1 MNSTITTSIS
11 TTTSTTTPSG
21 PVSAGAGVP
30 QTMDHPHPAAWFEG
44 YRREIFDFVGTIL
57 SLLSEGKRH
66 ILVKAPVKSG
76 KREIVECISA
86 LMTQHAVK
94 YITALNRVDV
104 KTQKAE
110 LELYGIVTHVITAGD
125 GLAAAVTDVSSALAS
140 GQDVIC
146 CFDECDYGAGKN
158 QKMSAIYSKV
168 IDDVS
173 VVKIYFSATGQETEA
188 SNVTTRAD
196 YAAITYVPPP
206 SYHGAKYFLEAGLVF
221 NPAPFFEDDQ
231 GTLDISAHGI
241 KVIQES
247 IKFDRHIGVVR
258 TPRAIRVVRF
268 KDVHVRK
275 ALEKKLQSAIPGGK
289 KWEIIP
295 VDEKDSH
302 DWESTKTQRGYVL
315 DTETNYLFVIHQTC
329 TRGTDLKGWHRTLA
343 FWHDQRMG
351 EKVNLNTMIQAILR
365 PSHYGDPQAIRMYV
379 DERALM
385 VEAGTMDVVEY
396 LEGGGKAPTRTKWG
410 KEKAGKRGGY
420 WGVPIKVNLPNELL
434 ESLPLPPRNPSE
446 YEVIAHAIQPLLGN
460 ADREILD
467 GRELISCVKRSV
479 PSWMTTVE
487 GTYKSRQPQMPNI
500 SGRLAEEL
508 IATAHERY
516 WIDIAAVSLSDS
528 LPRGTVFITYGL
540 PPPLSPASSR
550 ASTPKLQTTPAS
562 MFESKRGEL

>member
-1 MNSTITTSIS
+1 MNSTISPSTM
-11 TTTSTTTPSG
+11 TTTTLTA
-21 PVSAGAGVP
+21 AGAGVSLN
-30 QTMDHPHPAAWFEG
+30 MDHPHPVAWFEG
-44 YRREIFDFVGTIL
+44 YRREIFTFVGTIL
-57 SLLSEGKRH
+57 SLLTEGKRH

-86 LMTQHAVK
+86 IMTQYVVK

-104 KTQKAE
+104 KTQKTE
-110 LELYGIVTHVITAGD
+110 LELYDIVTHVITAGD
-125 GLAAAVTDVSSALAS
+125 GLDAAVTDVSSALAA
-140 GQDVIC
+140 GQRVIC

-158 QKMSAIYSKV
+158 QKMSTIYSKV
-168 IDDVS
+168 IDDAS

-188 SNVTTRAD
+188 SNVSTRAD
-196 YAAITYVPPP
+196 YEVLPYVPPP

-231 GTLDISAHGI
+231 GTLDVSAHGI

-247 IKFDRHIGVVR
+247 IQSDRHIGVVR
-258 TPRAIRVVRF
+258 TPRAIRVGRF
-268 KDVHVRK
+268 KDAHVRK
-275 ALEKKLQSAIPGGK
+275 ALEKKLQSAILGGK

-343 FWHDQRMG
+343 FWHDQRMS
-351 EKVNLNTMIQAILR
+351 ERVNLNTMIQAILR
-365 PSHYGDPQAIRMYV
+365 PSHYGDRQAIRMYV

-385 VEAGTMDVVEY
+385 VEAGTLDVVEY

-410 KEKAGKRGGY
+410 KEKAGRRGGY

-434 ESLPLPPRNPSE
+434 ESLPLPPRNASD
-446 YEVIAHAIQPLLGN
+446 YEVIAQAIQPLLGN
-460 ADREILD
+460 LDREVLD
-467 GRELISCVKRSV
+467 GRELVSCVKRGV
-479 PSWMTTVE
+479 PGWMTTVE
-487 GTYKSRQPQMPNI
+487 GSYNSRQPQMPNI
-500 SGRLAEEL
+500 SGRLAEDS

-516 WIDIAAVSLSDS
+516 WIDIAVVSLSDS
-528 LPRGTVFITYGL
+528 LPRGTAFITYGL
-540 PPPLSPASSR
+540 PPLSPAASR